1 VQPIRASSK
10 GQIVIPKTIREALKI
25 SAGTELDVE
34 LLPGEGFRV
43 LLRRKSAR
51 AQSRALAGSLGRYLT
66 PGSRAISDAQAVALA
81 VRDEAAE
88 SRPLQRR
95 KRVRRQEQ

>member
-51 AQSRALAGSLGRYLT
+51 AQSRALAGSLGKYLA
-66 PGSRAISDAQAVALA
+66 PASRAISDEQAVALA
-81 VRDEAAE
+81 VRDDTVER
-88 SRPLQRR
+88 RPFRQR
-95 KRVRRQEQ
+95 KPGRRPA